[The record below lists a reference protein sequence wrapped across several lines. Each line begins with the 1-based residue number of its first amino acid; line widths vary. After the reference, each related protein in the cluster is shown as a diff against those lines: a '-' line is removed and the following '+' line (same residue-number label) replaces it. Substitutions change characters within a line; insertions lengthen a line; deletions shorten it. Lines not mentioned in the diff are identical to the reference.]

1 MPPFRIPH
9 RQTVDPLREERGSA
23 LLEFAIAL
31 PLLVVFVVGIYDF
44 SGASNQK
51 QKIEQA
57 AEEGAVLAAAQP
69 RSDVQQTAAN
79 QVSMQPVVVAI
90 FNSLAASGVL
100 PNANTGGGCLMP
112 PPTPTS
118 AGPLAWAYT
127 ISGCSAYS
135 SDRLV
140 ITINRGWV
148 CPAPCSAGP
157 PMALGTSATVT
168 YPYHWQFN
176 SVIQLLIPGA
186 SYAAITKLTETATVH
201 NQL

>member
-1 MPPFRIPH
+1 MPRLRIHH
-9 RQTVDPLREERGSA
+9 RRTVSLKDERGSA
-23 LLEFAIAL
+23 LLEFAVSL

-57 AEEGAVLAAAQP
+57 AEEGAVLAGAQP

-112 PPTPTS
+112 PPAPSS
-118 AGPLAWAYT
+118 AGPLAWTYK
-127 ISGCSAYS
+127 ISGCSAYP
-135 SDRLV
+135 SDQLV
-140 ITINRGWV
+140 ITISRGWV
-148 CPAPCSAGP
+148 CPPPCAAGP
-157 PMALGTSATVT
+157 PMALGTSVTVT

-176 SVIQLLIPGA
+176 SVVQLLVPGA
-186 SYAAITKLTETATVH
+186 SYAAITQLTETATVH